1 MTKLRLLGAIAALL
15 AAALV
20 GGTLISAVA
29 ASTTTPTTTTD
40 PVPVA
45 EPTATATPA
54 SDKKADREAYCA
66 TFRSSFAAAL
76 GKTEAEVNAAA
87 KTAIGAAI
95 DQAVTDGK
103 LTADAASQLKAK
115 VAAFEGDGCKLLGGW
130 RGKIGHGG
138 GMKKAALGVT
148 KDAMTAAAGSL
159 KMTLAELRTEFKA
172 GKSLKDVA
180 TAKNVPYATVTS
192 AVTTAVKTDLDAA
205 VKAGTI
211 TQARA
216 DKVLARLTTRLE
228 NGWTKPGR

>member
-1 MTKLRLLGAIAALL
+1 MTKLRLLGATAALL

-29 ASTTTPTTTTD
+29 ASTNPPATTD
-40 PVPVA
+40 PAPVA
-45 EPTATATPA
+45 EPTASATPA

-66 TFRSSFAAAL
+66 AFRSSFAAAL

-95 DQAVTDGK
+95 DQAVTDGT
-103 LTADAASQLKAK
+103 LTADAATKLKER
-115 VAAFEGDGCKLLGGW
+115 VAAFDGDGCKLLGGW
-130 RGKIGHGG
+130 RARIGHGA
-138 GMKKAALGVT
+138 GMRAALGVT
-148 KDAMTAAAGSL
+148 KDAMTAAADSL

-180 TAKNVPYATVTS
+180 TAKNVPYATVTT
-192 AVTTAVKTDLDAA
+192 AVTTAVKADLDAA

-216 DKVLARLTTRLE
+216 DKILARLTTRLE
-228 NGWTKPGR
+228 NGWTRPGR

>member
-1 MTKLRLLGAIAALL
+1 MTKLRLLGATAALL

-29 ASTTTPTTTTD
+29 ASTTQPPVRTD
-40 PVPVA
+40 PGPLA

-54 SDKKADREAYCA
+54 PDKRADREAYCA
-66 TFRSSFAAAL
+66 AFKSSFAAAL
-76 GKTEAEVNAAA
+76 GKTEAEVDAAA
-87 KTAIGAAI
+87 RTAIGAAI

-103 LTADAASQLKAK
+103 LSTDAATRLKAK
-115 VAAFEGDGCKLLGGW
+115 VAAFEGNGCKLLGGW
-130 RGKIGHGG
+130 RGKIGHGAL
-138 GMKKAALGVT
+138 KAALGLA
-148 KDAMTAAAGSL
+148 KDGLTAAAESL
-159 KMTLAELRTEFKA
+159 DMTLPQLRAEFKA

-180 TAKNVPYATVTS
+180 IAKNVPYATVT
-192 AVTTAVKTDLDAA
+192 AAATGAVKTDLDAA